1 MSGLHLAILS
11 TVRRLLLWFGSMWIK
26 CILFNGTLRSET
38 SVGDISDASSIFY
51 IQPAQKPTNQHHV
64 VFSACLLRQTRLYT
78 LWAGQPCSHRLL
90 YSLGFSA
97 HRVSLPIGHQ
107 KERRHKPRFRTGS
120 YGHISWCHTSPAAAT
135 ESFFYVFR
143 TSSNSLNAARPTNG
157 SSDGSEPTTS
167 PRNCTNGSD
176 WETEGFCN
184 MSVRR

>member
-1 MSGLHLAILS
+1 M
-11 TVRRLLLWFGSMWIK
+11 
-26 CILFNGTLRSET
+26 
-38 SVGDISDASSIFY
+38 GDISDASSIFY
-51 IQPAQKPTNQHHV
+51 TQPAQKPTNQHHV
-64 VFSACLLRQTRLYT
+64 VFSACLLRQTWLYT

-97 HRVSLPIGHQ
+97 HQVSLPTGR
-107 KERRHKPRFRTGS
+107 KNADRTGS

-143 TSSNSLNAARPTNG
+143 TSSNSLNAARLTNG
-157 SSDGSEPTTS
+157 SSDASEPTTS

-184 MSVRR
+184 TSVRR